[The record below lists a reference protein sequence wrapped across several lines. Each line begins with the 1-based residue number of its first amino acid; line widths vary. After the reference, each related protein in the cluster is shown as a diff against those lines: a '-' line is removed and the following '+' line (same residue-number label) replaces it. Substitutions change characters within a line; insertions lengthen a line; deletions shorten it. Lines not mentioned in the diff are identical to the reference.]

1 MLSIRTRSLRTPISS
16 LPTPSISTPPTPLL
30 VLSPFPGTF
39 FNQQITGWRALALPG
54 HAYKIGLGRGGRR
67 VCTCVCVFT
76 CVCVRMCVCE
86 KSPISEN
93 LS

>member
-16 LPTPSISTPPTPLL
+16 LPTPPTSTPPTPFL

-54 HAYKIGLGRGGRR
+54 HAYKIGLGWGGGRVR
-67 VCTCVCVFT
+67 TYVCVCVHVCT
-76 CVCVRMCVCE
+76 HVCV
-86 KSPISEN
+86 
-93 LS
+93 